1 MLAKEQWLTY
11 YVQQVHN
18 ICFMFDL
25 LSNVRLRG
33 FKTQNV
39 MIRDFEQLFGDQ
51 GPIIMEQE
59 TQIGS
64 NRYVCDTSD
73 TRRS

>member
-1 MLAKEQWLTY
+1 
-11 YVQQVHN
+11 
-18 ICFMFDL
+18 MFDL